1 MTRAAGG
8 VAAPFVTHP
17 EDWRIVESGGGG
29 PFVSRAVYDGGAL
42 GRLEWTSRRHRMGL
56 GLRPLSGDAV
66 PPAGAVPTD
75 VAGASRRL
83 GWWIGLLFVIGSACF
98 ALASLPAVASRL
110 DPRAVG
116 MTFVVGAAFFT
127 SAAALQHL
135 QTLRAARA
143 VAPGAPPTRPRARL
157 MIAEPRRLDWWVTF
171 VQLTGTVFFNITTI
185 AALNDAL
192 DTPQQI
198 ARVWAPDAI
207 GSACFLIASYLALI
221 EACHGAWCRSGGDIG
236 RRIARLNMLG
246 SIFFGISAVTSFIVP
261 DTGDVLD
268 AEATNATTF
277 LGAACF
283 LAGAALLMEESR
295 ARPHAGPTGVRPR
308 R

>member
-1 MTRAAGG
+1 MTRAAARI
-8 VAAPFVTHP
+8 AAPFVTHP
-17 EDWRIVESGGGG
+17 EGWRIVESGGRG
-29 PFVSRAVYDGGAL
+29 PFVSRAVYDGGAA

-56 GLRPLSGDAV
+56 GLRRLADDAG
-66 PPAGAVPTD
+66 PPAVAVPTD
-75 VAGASRRL
+75 AAAATRRL
-83 GWWIGLLFVIGSACF
+83 GWWAGLLFVIGAACF

-116 MTFVVGAAFFT
+116 MTFVVGAVFFT

-143 VAPGAPPTRPRARL
+143 VAPGAPATTAHVRRML
-157 MIAEPRRLDWWVTF
+157 AEPRRLDWWVTF
-171 VQLTGTVFFNITTI
+171 VQLCGTVFFNVTTI

-207 GSACFLIASYLALI
+207 GSACFLIASYLAIL
-221 EACHGAWCRSGGDIG
+221 EVCHGAWCRSGGDIG

-246 SIFFGISAVTSFIVP
+246 SVFFGISAVTSFIVP
-261 DTGDVLD
+261 ATGEVLD

-283 LAGAALLMEESR
+283 LVGAALLMEESR
-295 ARPHAGPTGVRPR
+295 CRGVEPEGSR

>member
-1 MTRAAGG
+1 MTRAAAR

-29 PFVSRAVYDGGAL
+29 PFVSRAVYDGGAR

-56 GLRPLSGDAV
+56 GLRPLSDAVPAADAV
-66 PPAGAVPTD
+66 PPDTAGAI
-75 VAGASRRL
+75 RRM
-83 GWWIGLLFVIGSACF
+83 GWWIGLLFVIGSAWF

-116 MTFVVGAAFFT
+116 VTFVVGAAFFT

-143 VAPGAPPTRPRARL
+143 VAPGAPANRPDARR

-171 VQLTGTVFFNITTI
+171 VQLIGTVFFNVTTI
-185 AALNDAL
+185 AALNDTL

-207 GSACFLIASYLALI
+207 GSACFLIASYLAIL
-221 EACHGAWCRSGGDIG
+221 EVCHGAWCRSGGDIG
-236 RRIARLNMLG
+236 RRIARINMLG

-261 DTGDVLD
+261 ETGEVVD
-268 AEATNATTF
+268 AEATNTTTF

-283 LAGAALLMEESR
+283 LAGAVLLMEESR
-295 ARPHAGPTGVRPR
+295 ARPGRRRRPTTA
-308 R
+308 